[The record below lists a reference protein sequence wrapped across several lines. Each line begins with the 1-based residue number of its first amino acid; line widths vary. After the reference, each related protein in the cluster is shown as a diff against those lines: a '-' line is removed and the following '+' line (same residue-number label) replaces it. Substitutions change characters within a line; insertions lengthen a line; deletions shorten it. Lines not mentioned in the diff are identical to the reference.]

1 MTLLAFSEDMS
12 FFMKSSI
19 DFAGGFCAAL
29 DSSFGASLGASTL
42 GSVLGSSL
50 GASLDSSFGA
60 SLGTASFFSDFFAFL
75 VAFLF
80 LAWGLSPLC
89 VWRSSLTSLV
99 LIDDSTLTNPK
110 TYADR
115 ASQTPKTMSAIA
127 WYVTWVDPTKY
138 MMPMAIS
145 TAARTAATYIAP

>member
-1 MTLLAFSEDMS
+1 M
-12 FFMKSSI
+12 
-19 DFAGGFCAAL
+19 
-29 DSSFGASLGASTL
+29 
-42 GSVLGSSL
+42 
-50 GASLDSSFGA
+50 
-60 SLGTASFFSDFFAFL
+60 GTASLFSGFFAFL

-80 LAWGLSPLC
+80 LAWDLSPLC

-99 LIDDSTLTNPK
+99 LTDDSTLTNPK